1 MYISH
6 QTDIQSISYIY
17 IMYDLKRFRY
27 NLIDSYT
34 ELRKMNVSRDNLDIL
49 FALLNEDLISRASSK
64 CPKEMQ

>member
-1 MYISH
+1 
-6 QTDIQSISYIY
+6 
-17 IMYDLKRFRY
+17 MYDLKRFRY